1 MGWYRVASSTGAVVA
16 LIVANAIPLF
26 GALFLGW
33 NVWMI
38 LIVYWL
44 ENGIVGLFNILKIL
58 RAEGPADPTSTWRMN
73 GKPMAVVGRSAIAGF
88 FLIHYGM
95 FWFVHG
101 IFVLTLPLFA
111 GLGTDLPDVVPLEP
125 TGSPFGGGVFPFES
139 GPGAEMTS
147 GFEPGSVLLAVVA
160 LAISHGVSYWFNY
173 LGRGEYR
180 RATAAGQMF
189 APYGRLVVLH
199 ITIIVGGMAIAFT
212 GAPAAVLAIL
222 VVLKTLMDI
231 GFHLAEHRDRG
242 VPPGTVPP
250 GTVAPA

>member
-1 MGWYRVASSTGAVVA
+1 VDRILGWYRVASSTGAVLA

-26 GALFLGW
+26 GAVFLGW

-44 ENGIVGLFNILKIL
+44 ENGIVGFFNVLKIL
-58 RAEGPADPTSTWRMN
+58 RAEGGADSSSAWRMN
-73 GKPMAVVGRSAIAGF
+73 GKPMAIAGRGAIAGF

-101 IFVLTLPLFA
+101 IFVLTMPLFA
-111 GLGTDLPDVVPLEP
+111 GIGNGFGAVESLGPGDGAFVDGVFVPFPTTGTD
-125 TGSPFGGGVFPFES
+125 
-139 GPGAEMTS
+139 MTS
-147 GFEPGSVLLAVVA
+147 GFELGPVLLAVVA
-160 LAISHGVSYWFNY
+160 LAISHGVSFWFNY

-180 RATAAGQMF
+180 RTSAAGQMF
-189 APYGRLVVLH
+189 APYSRLVVLH

-222 VVLKTLMDI
+222 VMLKTVMDI
-231 GFHLAEHRDRG
+231 GFHLAEHRNRG
-242 VPPGTVPP
+242 MPP

>member
-1 MGWYRVASSTGAVVA
+1 
-16 LIVANAIPLF
+16 
-26 GALFLGW
+26 
-33 NVWMI
+33 MI
-38 LIVYWL
+38 LVVYWL
-44 ENGIVGLFNILKIL
+44 ENGIVGFFNILKIL
-58 RAEGPADPTSTWRMN
+58 RAEGPADPSSSWRMN

-111 GLGTDLPDVVPLEP
+111 GIGNGFGAAEPLGPGDGAFVDGVFVPFP
-125 TGSPFGGGVFPFES
+125 TTGSD
-139 GPGAEMTS
+139 MTS

-180 RATAAGQMF
+180 RTTAAGQMF

-222 VVLKTLMDI
+222 VVLKTVMDI
-231 GFHLAEHRDRG
+231 GFHLAEHRNRG
-242 VPPGTVPP
+242 VPP